1 MQTVNR
7 GLVAVAMV
15 LSSAVG
21 AAAQGAGQG
30 QEGRVEDRFFN
41 FDFDKWKPLVV
52 TAAFVDVANETV
64 TLKGSNFGK
73 KPTVFCETQQMK
85 VLRASNTEIVVQF
98 PDEVKEGT
106 YLFTVARGNHDV
118 ERGVFFVSKTLAG
131 GGSGTPG
138 PAGPAGPQ
146 GPAGPAGVAG
156 AEVRRDRQGRQA
168 RRAGW
173 AGRPA
178 GAAGAT
184 GATGAAGGGTCGS
197 GRCAGRN
204 GTGGACGT
212 AGPAGA
218 MGLPGGVGPV
228 GPQGPAGAPGGLTGY
243 ETVAANSE
251 VYNPASLHIMT
262 ASVACSTGKSPLGG
276 GFEPLIPG
284 APGEEPTPGAGV
296 AVQMS
301 LVASAPTTNGWLVS
315 LRNGSSGRSN
325 VQFRVWAICANQQ

>member
-41 FDFDKWKPLVV
+41 FDFDIDKWKPLVV

-156 AEVRRDRQGRQA
+156 ADGP
-168 RRAGW
+168 AGPVGP
-173 AGRPA
+173 AGPAGPVGPTGPA

-184 GATGAAGGGTCGS
+184 GATGAAGS
-197 GRCAGRN
+197 V
-204 GTGGACGT
+204 
-212 AGPAGA
+212 GPA
-218 MGLPGGVGPV
+218 
-228 GPQGPAGAPGGLTGY
+228 GPAGAPGAMGPAGPAGSAGTGWRDGIARRRRASR
-243 ETVAANSE
+243 AA
-251 VYNPASLHIMT
+251 
-262 ASVACSTGKSPLGG
+262 
-276 GFEPLIPG
+276 
-284 APGEEPTPGAGV
+284 GAGWCTGR
-296 AVQMS
+296 AD
-301 LVASAPTTNGWLVS
+301 G
-315 LRNGSSGRSN
+315 LRDGRG
-325 VQFRVWAICANQQ
+325 